1 MTNELS
7 MQELLDQQ
15 EQAFNSVKV
24 GEVITGKITKINH
37 DEVVLELGYG
47 FDGIIPVEELNI
59 EKNKMIEEVYNV
71 GDEISGVITKI
82 YQKDG
87 TIRLSKLQADQ
98 RNDFADLEKA
108 YKEHRIITVAVE
120 KNIERGVFAKYKS
133 HSLFIPI
140 SQLDTKFIT
149 DTTSYVGAN
158 LEVYI
163 MELDAKKN
171 RLVAT
176 HREVLQE
183 RLNIEKAERTARIKA
198 EREEERARIKSEREA
213 EKARIKAEKEELFDS
228 LEAGQK
234 REGRVTKIMSY
245 GAFVDLGGL
254 EGLVHINNLS
264 WQRVESVESML
275 EEGQEVEVYV
285 LDVDRETKR
294 IALALKDI
302 NNDPWDLIAKEVQ
315 LDDIVT
321 GKVVRIIERGAFVEI
336 AEGVEAYLP
345 ISELSEER
353 VVKVTNIVNV
363 GDEVN
368 AMVINFK
375 PKDKRMML
383 SIKEAN
389 REPEEDYTE
398 FLEVEDSL
406 GTLGDLFKDK
416 FKNL

>member
-198 EREEERARIKSEREA
+198 EREA

>member
-59 EKNKMIEEVYNV
+59 EKNKMIEEVYHV
-71 GDEISGVITKI
+71 EDEISGVITKI

-133 HSLFIPI
+133 YSLFIPI
-140 SQLDTKFIT
+140 SQLDTKFVT

-183 RLNIEKAERTARIKA
+183 RLNIEKAERNARLKA

-234 REGRVTKIMSY
+234 REGKVTKIMSY

-389 REPEEDYTE
+389 REPEEEYTE